1 MLTPI
6 RPVFVIRRDPES
18 LTNFTGFLPVRAV
31 TLKEFA
37 QTFPVVTE
45 LLTDKLLRRPT
56 LVILG

>member
-1 MLTPI
+1 MLRPI
-6 RPVFVIRRDPES
+6 RPVFVIKRDPES
-18 LTNFTGFLPVRAV
+18 LTNFTGFLPDKAV

-45 LLTDKLLRRPT
+45 LLTARLLRSPT

>member
-18 LTNFTGFLPVRAV
+18 LTNFTGFFPVRAV
-31 TLKEFA
+31 MLKEFA
-37 QTFPVVTE
+37 HTFPVVTE
-45 LLTDKLLRRPT
+45 LLTDKLLKSPT